1 MAARS
6 GQGWPSSGWA
16 KNSGISLST
25 LDRVDDSL
33 LAPPCIPWIGS
44 GWADDCDVREST
56 NSWICC
62 GVEIRPPV
70 ITPVIPDPGGRG
82 SGPTTGIKGYD
93 QQHQDALLET
103 RRKRILAE
111 DEDVVA
117 LIMAM
122 VTRDLL

>member
-1 MAARS
+1 MAVRA

-33 LAPPCIPWIGS
+33 LSPPCIPWIGS

-62 GVEIRPPV
+62 GVAVADTGPQ
-70 ITPVIPDPGGRG
+70 PGGG
-82 SGPTTGIKGYD
+82 SKRSRIHVPGVTSNRALAMRED
-93 QQHQDALLET
+93 EEVVAVLMALLNSRT
-103 RRKRILAE
+103 KN
-111 DEDVVA
+111 
-117 LIMAM
+117 
-122 VTRDLL
+122 